1 MWRHLRCELLH
12 WHDQRYCTHIYPQ
25 KFYLIDQDEST
36 DDGSTTSETEESE
49 EDESQDESKEK
60 SRMREVE
67 LRVGPL
73 SAETLRSDNQ
83 VMRALEILTGYEIFQ
98 HLKG

>member
-1 MWRHLRCELLH
+1 MGKDLLNHLEANP
-12 WHDQRYCTHIYPQ
+12 DQ
-25 KFYLIDQDEST
+25 
-36 DDGSTTSETEESE
+36 EESV
-49 EDESQDESKEK
+49 EDESQEESEEK

-73 SAETLRSDNQ
+73 NAETLRSDNQ